1 MLLAI
6 LPLSNTVHP
15 PPWSNLQKLH
25 KIESH
30 PKNAASG
37 EWQEH
42 INPDS
47 GPFQLIHIDNT
58 SSM

>member
-6 LPLSNTVHP
+6 LPLSNTFHP
-15 PPWSNLQKLH
+15 PPWINLQKLH

-30 PKNAASG
+30 PKNSASG

-42 INPDS
+42 IIHDS
-47 GPFQLIHIDNT
+47 GPFQPIHIDT